1 MSRVRVIGLVALGV
15 LAVLLFLVAPDEGRF
30 SQTPTLVLVGVIALL
45 WHLAWTDALDASA
58 DDVGGAPT
66 AASAAGVDGAA
77 AQRSTRPVP
86 TPPEASHVAAAVSTR
101 DDEEDLS
108 LLPDPPA
115 DWPPPGVEVPMVFRA
130 ETVEVEFIDLTV
142 RTTGPEPL
150 DADRIDLTADDPD
163 RIDLT
168 PGVVAP
174 PAGPPTAEPGRS
186 ADDEPDPWLAFAAA
200 MFRDD

>member
-15 LAVLLFLVAPDEGRF
+15 LAVLLFLVAPEDGRF

-45 WHLAWTDALDASA
+45 WHLAWTDALDPSADDVGAVQTTTASA
-58 DDVGGAPT
+58 DDVDGAPP
-66 AASAAGVDGAA
+66 S
-77 AQRSTRPVP
+77 
-86 TPPEASHVAAAVSTR
+86 EALPVAAAVSTR

-130 ETVEVEFIDLTV
+130 ETVEVEVIDLTV
-142 RTTGPEPL
+142 RTTGPVPL
-150 DADRIDLTADDPD
+150 DADRIDLTADDAD

-168 PGVVAP
+168 PGIVAP
-174 PAGPPTAEPGRS
+174 PAGTPDDQLGRTG
-186 ADDEPDPWLAFAAA
+186 DGEPDPWLAFAAA

>member
-1 MSRVRVIGLVALGV
+1 MSRVRLIGLVALGV
-15 LAVLLFLVAPDEGRF
+15 LAVVLFLVAPEDGRF

-45 WHLAWTDALDASA
+45 WHLAWTDALDDPAEATTASASA
-58 DDVGGAPT
+58 DDDDVHVAP
-66 AASAAGVDGAA
+66 APRPSDPVA
-77 AQRSTRPVP
+77 AQ
-86 TPPEASHVAAAVSTR
+86 PPASHVVAAAPTQ

-130 ETVEVEFIDLTV
+130 EAVEVEVVDLTV
-142 RTTGPEPL
+142 HAPTAGPI

-168 PGVVAP
+168 PGAVATRSGTP
-174 PAGPPTAEPGRS
+174 VAEPTRS
-186 ADDEPDPWLAFAAA
+186 GDDQPDPWLAFAAA
-200 MFRDD
+200 MFRDR